1 MSPVDASM
9 TVVWS
14 PCAFESPDAGEYTS
28 PDASNAAGHASGSS
42 RTVPEATSW
51 MNVLPDAREL

>member
-1 MSPVDASM
+1 M

-14 PCAFESPDAGEYTS
+14 PCAFGSPDAGEYTS
-28 PDASNAAGHASGSS
+28 VPDASNAAGHASGSS
-42 RTVPEATSW
+42 RTDPEATSW